1 MKLRYKITGGIL
13 AFVVLAIASLAL
25 LLGHDADCAPAA
37 ALNGKVPT
45 MKAIVYRCY
54 GTADV
59 LRLEDVEKPTPGD
72 DELLVRVRAAAVNP
86 LDWHYMRGTPY
97 IMRLDSGLGAPTNP
111 RMGVDYAGTVEAVGR
126 NVTQFKPGDEVF
138 GGRNGSLAEFL
149 VARADRAVVPKP
161 ANMTFEQ
168 AASVPVAAITALQGL
183 RDAGKLQP
191 GQQVL
196 INGAS
201 GGVGTF
207 AVQIAKS
214 LGAEVTGVCSGR
226 NVEMVRSIG
235 ADHVIDYT
243 SEDFTQGDRRYDV
256 ILDNVGNRPLLDIRR
271 VMTPDGRYVL
281 IGGGGPDAGNWIGV
295 FIGPIKALV
304 LSAFV
309 SQDMGMMISQMKK
322 DDLAVLADLMAT
334 GKMTP
339 VIDRRFS
346 LGEVPEAIRYL
357 ETGRARGKV
366 VITFES
372 AGAP

>member
-97 IMRLDSGLGAPTNP
+97 IMRLDSGLGAPKNP

-161 ANMTFEQ
+161 ANMTFEL
-168 AASVPVAAITALQGL
+168 AASVPVAADTVERIRAMPLGRL
-183 RDAGKLQP
+183 DACSP
-191 GQQVL
+191 
-196 INGAS
+196 AS
-201 GGVGTF
+201 SRAWATPP
-207 AVQIAKS
+207 
-214 LGAEVTGVCSGR
+214 R
-226 NVEMVRSIG
+226 RS
-235 ADHVIDYT
+235 
-243 SEDFTQGDRRYDV
+243 SPR
-256 ILDNVGNRPLLDIRR
+256 
-271 VMTPDGRYVL
+271 L
-281 IGGGGPDAGNWIGV
+281 IGSRPIAASQRGACDA
-295 FIGPIKALV
+295 
-304 LSAFV
+304 
-309 SQDMGMMISQMKK
+309 
-322 DDLAVLADLMAT
+322 
-334 GKMTP
+334 
-339 VIDRRFS
+339 
-346 LGEVPEAIRYL
+346 
-357 ETGRARGKV
+357 KV
-366 VITFES
+366 VATANWPS
-372 AGAP
+372 